1 MITGTAMRSV
11 IGSIMEFNMRLNM
24 RPVMGLIMWMVMGSV
39 MGMVILSISSC
50 QVSSIA
56 WSSQILND
64 PPLH

>member
-24 RPVMGLIMWMVMGSV
+24 RPVMGMVMGSV